1 MVEVLSEYF
10 SDDMKKK
17 ATVRRVQ
24 TELNKTTL
32 FEVLWAGKSVGVYQT
47 EQEADYSRKLCIGK
61 PSIQNLKGL
70 DPLTIMTCLFVYC
83 LHLHIQM
90 R

>member
-47 EQEADYSRKLCIGK
+47 EQEAENIAENYALGSSVSR
-61 PSIQNLKGL
+61 S
-70 DPLTIMTCLFVYC
+70 
-83 LHLHIQM
+83 
-90 R
+90 

>member
-24 TELNKTTL
+24 TELNKTAL

-47 EQEADYSRKLCIGK
+47 EQEAENIAENYALGSQVSR
-61 PSIQNLKGL
+61 
-70 DPLTIMTCLFVYC
+70 T
-83 LHLHIQM
+83 
-90 R
+90 

>member
-10 SDDMKKK
+10 SDDMKNK

-47 EQEADYSRKLCIGK
+47 EQEAENIAENYALGSQVSR
-61 PSIQNLKGL
+61 
-70 DPLTIMTCLFVYC
+70 T
-83 LHLHIQM
+83 
-90 R
+90 

>member
-10 SDDMKKK
+10 SDDMRKK

-47 EQEADYSRKLCIGK
+47 EQEAENIAENYALGSAVSR
-61 PSIQNLKGL
+61 
-70 DPLTIMTCLFVYC
+70 T
-83 LHLHIQM
+83 
-90 R
+90 

>member
-10 SDDMKKK
+10 SDDMKNK

-47 EQEADYSRKLCIGK
+47 EQEAESIAENYALGSQISR
-61 PSIQNLKGL
+61 
-70 DPLTIMTCLFVYC
+70 T
-83 LHLHIQM
+83 
-90 R
+90 

>member
-32 FEVLWAGKSVGVYQT
+32 FEVLWAGKSVCVYQT
-47 EQEADYSRKLCIGK
+47 EQEAENIAENYALGSSISR
-61 PSIQNLKGL
+61 
-70 DPLTIMTCLFVYC
+70 T
-83 LHLHIQM
+83 
-90 R
+90 

>member
-10 SDDMKKK
+10 SDDMRKK

-47 EQEADYSRKLCIGK
+47 EQEAENMAENYALGSQISR
-61 PSIQNLKGL
+61 
-70 DPLTIMTCLFVYC
+70 T
-83 LHLHIQM
+83 
-90 R
+90 

>member
-10 SDDMKKK
+10 SDDMRKK

-47 EQEADYSRKLCIGK
+47 EQEAENIAENYALGSAISR
-61 PSIQNLKGL
+61 
-70 DPLTIMTCLFVYC
+70 T
-83 LHLHIQM
+83 
-90 R
+90 

>member
-10 SDDMKKK
+10 SDDMRNKIV
-17 ATVRRVQ
+17 VRRVQ

-47 EQEADYSRKLCIGK
+47 EQEAENIAENYALGSQISR
-61 PSIQNLKGL
+61 
-70 DPLTIMTCLFVYC
+70 T
-83 LHLHIQM
+83 
-90 R
+90 

>member
-32 FEVLWAGKSVGVYQT
+32 FEGLWAGKSGGVYQT
-47 EQEADYSRKLCIGK
+47 EQEAENIAENYALGSQVSR
-61 PSIQNLKGL
+61 
-70 DPLTIMTCLFVYC
+70 T
-83 LHLHIQM
+83 
-90 R
+90 

>member
-24 TELNKTTL
+24 TELNKTIL
-32 FEVLWAGKSVGVYQT
+32 FEVLWEGKSVGVYQT
-47 EQEADYSRKLCIGK
+47 EQEAENIAENYALGSQVSR
-61 PSIQNLKGL
+61 
-70 DPLTIMTCLFVYC
+70 T
-83 LHLHIQM
+83 
-90 R
+90 

>member
-10 SDDMKKK
+10 SDDMRKK

-47 EQEADYSRKLCIGK
+47 EQEADNIAENYALGSQVSR
-61 PSIQNLKGL
+61 
-70 DPLTIMTCLFVYC
+70 T
-83 LHLHIQM
+83 
-90 R
+90 

>member
-24 TELNKTTL
+24 TELNKSTL

-47 EQEADYSRKLCIGK
+47 EQEAENIAENYALGSQVSR
-61 PSIQNLKGL
+61 
-70 DPLTIMTCLFVYC
+70 T
-83 LHLHIQM
+83 
-90 R
+90 